1 VTIDLSLTADGEPV
15 EDGVATGLSYEV
27 GSASLIDGL
36 DSALVGLSAG
46 ESAEFDAPLV
56 GAYADKA
63 GRASVTVKAVRV
75 KQLPEINDDFAQE
88 ASEFDTLDELRTDL
102 RTRLERV
109 RRLEQGMQAR
119 DKVLDSLLSK
129 VEIPLP
135 ERVVKAEIDARANNL
150 DQQLQAN
157 GLDLETYLESQKE
170 TLEEHETHVLAD
182 VERDLRAQFVLDAIA
197 AQRELAIEEAELT
210 EYIVRRAGR
219 LGVTPDAYATQLV
232 NTGTVPL
239 AVADVLRGKALGQVL
254 EQAAITDASG
264 REVDLKQ
271 LEQDAATA
279 AQQ

>member
-1 VTIDLSLTADGEPV
+1 
-15 EDGVATGLSYEV
+15 
-27 GSASLIDGL
+27 
-36 DSALVGLSAG
+36 
-46 ESAEFDAPLV
+46 
-56 GAYADKA
+56 
-63 GRASVTVKAVRV
+63 
-75 KQLPEINDDFAQE
+75 
-88 ASEFDTLDELRTDL
+88 
-102 RTRLERV
+102 
-109 RRLEQGMQAR
+109 M
-119 DKVLDSLLSK
+119 
-129 VEIPLP
+129 
-135 ERVVKAEIDARANNL
+135 
-150 DQQLQAN
+150 
-157 GLDLETYLESQKE
+157 
-170 TLEEHETHVLAD
+170 AD